1 MTDEIKEYRMAGDGI
16 QAPGAIVIR
25 RLEHNKRHPYV
36 VHFRNDQCGGY
47 CDGDYC
53 ENYLDAWEAYDRKC
67 KRYDP
72 TGDLHR
78 TFLFEMT
85 TSR

>member
-1 MTDEIKEYRMAGDGI
+1 MTDEIREYKMASDGI

-25 RLEHNKRHPYV
+25 HLEHNRLHPYV

-47 CDGDYC
+47 HAGDYC
-53 ENYLDAWEAYDRKC
+53 QTLEEADEVFERRC

-72 TGDLHR
+72 TGDLHHASLLGLTKAR
-78 TFLFEMT
+78 
-85 TSR
+85 